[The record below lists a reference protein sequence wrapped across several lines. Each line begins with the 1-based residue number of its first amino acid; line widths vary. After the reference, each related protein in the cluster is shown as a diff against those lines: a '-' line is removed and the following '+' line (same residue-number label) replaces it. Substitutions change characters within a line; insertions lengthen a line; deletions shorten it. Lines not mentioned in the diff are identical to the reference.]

1 MRLRPLLAQSGH
13 FVIGGPDSFEGL
25 AISTTRTTMLAFA
38 IYLGDVRLDQG
49 NDTEKA

>member
-1 MRLRPLLAQSGH
+1 MALSGH

-25 AISTTRTTMLAFA
+25 AISTTRATLLAFT
-38 IYLGDVRLDQG
+38 IHQGDVRLDQG